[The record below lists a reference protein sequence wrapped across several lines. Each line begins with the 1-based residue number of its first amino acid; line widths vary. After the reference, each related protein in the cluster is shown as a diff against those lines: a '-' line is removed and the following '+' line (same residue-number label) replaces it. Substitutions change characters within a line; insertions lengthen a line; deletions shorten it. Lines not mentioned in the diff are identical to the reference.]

1 MADNNALRYSDSD
14 NEVLSTYLK
23 AIDKIPLLTYEEE
36 YDLALKAKNG
46 DKKARERLINSN
58 LRFVV
63 SVAKKFRGQG
73 IPLEDLINEG
83 NIGLM
88 TAVDKFE
95 PEKGYHFISYAV
107 WWVRQ
112 AILKAL
118 AEQSRP
124 VRLPLNRSNE
134 LIQIVR
140 AKNELL
146 KSGENSDPSAED
158 IAKAVDKVPAR
169 NVFVLPNNKN
179 IVLAAEQAKNLTNKY
194 IYVIPTTSVPEGI
207 SAVLG
212 FNMDG
217 TLEENMEAM
226 MNGKD
231 AVTSASVTYAVR
243 TTHVDGFDLTQGDI
257 IGLDGKGII
266 AKGNLVKDTTM
277 QLLDKLVTPEAVNI
291 TLFYGNEM
299 KEEEAQ
305 ALLKEV
311 EQKYDQC
318 DVTLLYGGQPVYYYI
333 ISIE

>member
-158 IAKAVDKVPAR
+158 IAEK
-169 NVFVLPNNKN
+169 
-179 IVLAAEQAKNLTNKY
+179 T
-194 IYVIPTTSVPEGI
+194 G
-207 SAVLG
+207 
-212 FNMDG
+212 
-217 TLEENMEAM
+217 LE
-226 MNGKD
+226 
-231 AVTSASVTYAVR
+231 R
-243 TTHVDGFDLTQGDI
+243 
-257 IGLDGKGII
+257 
-266 AKGNLVKDTTM
+266 NLVKSLMDITREM
-277 QLLDKLVTPEAVNI
+277 ISFDSPIKGDEEGDSSYFDFVEDKSQTPEEDVVNHMLEKDVRSLLGVLGDKERDI
-291 TLFYGNEM
+291 IEKRYGFNGREPM
-299 KEEEAQ
+299 SLKAIGDEYNLTKERIRQIEKSALEKLRNNGDSVGLEYYSQ
-305 ALLKEV
+305 AM
-311 EQKYDQC
+311 
-318 DVTLLYGGQPVYYYI
+318 
-333 ISIE
+333 

>member
-158 IAKAVDKVPAR
+158 IAEK
-169 NVFVLPNNKN
+169 
-179 IVLAAEQAKNLTNKY
+179 T
-194 IYVIPTTSVPEGI
+194 G
-207 SAVLG
+207 
-212 FNMDG
+212 
-217 TLEENMEAM
+217 LE
-226 MNGKD
+226 
-231 AVTSASVTYAVR
+231 R
-243 TTHVDGFDLTQGDI
+243 
-257 IGLDGKGII
+257 
-266 AKGNLVKDTTM
+266 NLVKSLMDITREM
-277 QLLDKLVTPEAVNI
+277 ISFDSPSKGDEEGDSSYFDFVEDKSQTPEEDVVNHMMEKDVRSLLGVLGDKERDI
-291 TLFYGNEM
+291 IEKRYGFNGREPM
-299 KEEEAQ
+299 SLKAIGDEYNLTKERIRQIEKSALEKLRNNGDSVGLEYYSQ
-305 ALLKEV
+305 AM
-311 EQKYDQC
+311 
-318 DVTLLYGGQPVYYYI
+318 
-333 ISIE
+333 

>member
-1 MADNNALRYSDSD
+1 MAYNNALRYSDSD

-158 IAKAVDKVPAR
+158 IAEK
-169 NVFVLPNNKN
+169 
-179 IVLAAEQAKNLTNKY
+179 T
-194 IYVIPTTSVPEGI
+194 G
-207 SAVLG
+207 
-212 FNMDG
+212 
-217 TLEENMEAM
+217 LE
-226 MNGKD
+226 
-231 AVTSASVTYAVR
+231 R
-243 TTHVDGFDLTQGDI
+243 
-257 IGLDGKGII
+257 
-266 AKGNLVKDTTM
+266 NLVKSLMDITREM
-277 QLLDKLVTPEAVNI
+277 ISFDSPIKGDEEGDSSYFDFVEDKSQTPEEDVVNHMMEKDVRSLLGVLGDKERDI
-291 TLFYGNEM
+291 IEKRYGFNGREPM
-299 KEEEAQ
+299 SLKAIGDEYNLTKERIRQIEKSALEKLRNNGDSVGLEYYSQ
-305 ALLKEV
+305 AM
-311 EQKYDQC
+311 
-318 DVTLLYGGQPVYYYI
+318 
-333 ISIE
+333 

>member
-158 IAKAVDKVPAR
+158 IAEK
-169 NVFVLPNNKN
+169 
-179 IVLAAEQAKNLTNKY
+179 T
-194 IYVIPTTSVPEGI
+194 G
-207 SAVLG
+207 
-212 FNMDG
+212 
-217 TLEENMEAM
+217 LE
-226 MNGKD
+226 
-231 AVTSASVTYAVR
+231 R
-243 TTHVDGFDLTQGDI
+243 
-257 IGLDGKGII
+257 
-266 AKGNLVKDTTM
+266 NLVKSLMDITREM
-277 QLLDKLVTPEAVNI
+277 ISFDSPIKGDEEGDSSYFDFVEDKSQTPEEDVVNHMMEKDVRSLLGVLGDKERDI
-291 TLFYGNEM
+291 IEKRYGFNGREPM
-299 KEEEAQ
+299 SLKAIGDEYNLTKERIRQIEKS
-305 ALLKEV
+305 ALEKLRNNGDSVGLE
-311 EQKYDQC
+311 
-318 DVTLLYGGQPVYYYI
+318 YY
-333 ISIE
+333 S

>member
-1 MADNNALRYSDSD
+1 MADHNALRYSDSD

-158 IAKAVDKVPAR
+158 IAEK
-169 NVFVLPNNKN
+169 
-179 IVLAAEQAKNLTNKY
+179 T
-194 IYVIPTTSVPEGI
+194 G
-207 SAVLG
+207 
-212 FNMDG
+212 
-217 TLEENMEAM
+217 LE
-226 MNGKD
+226 
-231 AVTSASVTYAVR
+231 R
-243 TTHVDGFDLTQGDI
+243 
-257 IGLDGKGII
+257 
-266 AKGNLVKDTTM
+266 NLVKSLMDITREM
-277 QLLDKLVTPEAVNI
+277 ISFDSPIKGDEEGDSSYFDFVEDKSQTPEEDVVNHMMEKDVRSLLGVLGDKERDI
-291 TLFYGNEM
+291 IEKRYGFNGREPM
-299 KEEEAQ
+299 SLKAIGDEYNLTKERIRQIEKSALEKLRNNGDSVGLEYYSQ
-305 ALLKEV
+305 AM
-311 EQKYDQC
+311 
-318 DVTLLYGGQPVYYYI
+318 
-333 ISIE
+333 

>member
-124 VRLPLNRSNE
+124 VRLPLNRSKE

-158 IAKAVDKVPAR
+158 IAEK
-169 NVFVLPNNKN
+169 
-179 IVLAAEQAKNLTNKY
+179 T
-194 IYVIPTTSVPEGI
+194 G
-207 SAVLG
+207 
-212 FNMDG
+212 
-217 TLEENMEAM
+217 LE
-226 MNGKD
+226 
-231 AVTSASVTYAVR
+231 R
-243 TTHVDGFDLTQGDI
+243 
-257 IGLDGKGII
+257 
-266 AKGNLVKDTTM
+266 NLVKSLMDITREM
-277 QLLDKLVTPEAVNI
+277 ISFDSPIKGDEEGDSSYFDFVEDKSQTPEEDVVNHMMEKDVRSLLGVLGDKERDI
-291 TLFYGNEM
+291 IEKRYGFNGREPM
-299 KEEEAQ
+299 SLKAIGDEYNLTKERIRQIEKSALEKLRNNGDSVGLEYYSQ
-305 ALLKEV
+305 AM
-311 EQKYDQC
+311 
-318 DVTLLYGGQPVYYYI
+318 
-333 ISIE
+333 

>member
-73 IPLEDLINEG
+73 IPLEYLINEG

-158 IAKAVDKVPAR
+158 IAEK
-169 NVFVLPNNKN
+169 
-179 IVLAAEQAKNLTNKY
+179 T
-194 IYVIPTTSVPEGI
+194 G
-207 SAVLG
+207 
-212 FNMDG
+212 
-217 TLEENMEAM
+217 LE
-226 MNGKD
+226 
-231 AVTSASVTYAVR
+231 R
-243 TTHVDGFDLTQGDI
+243 
-257 IGLDGKGII
+257 
-266 AKGNLVKDTTM
+266 NLVKSLMDITREM
-277 QLLDKLVTPEAVNI
+277 ISFDSPIKGDEEGDSSYFDFVEDKSQTPEEDVVNHMMEKDVRSLLGVLGDKERDI
-291 TLFYGNEM
+291 IEKRYGFNGREPM
-299 KEEEAQ
+299 SLKAIGDEYNLTKERIRQIEKSALEKLRNNGDSVGLEYYSQ
-305 ALLKEV
+305 AM
-311 EQKYDQC
+311 
-318 DVTLLYGGQPVYYYI
+318 
-333 ISIE
+333 

>member
-158 IAKAVDKVPAR
+158 IAEK
-169 NVFVLPNNKN
+169 
-179 IVLAAEQAKNLTNKY
+179 T
-194 IYVIPTTSVPEGI
+194 G
-207 SAVLG
+207 
-212 FNMDG
+212 
-217 TLEENMEAM
+217 LE
-226 MNGKD
+226 
-231 AVTSASVTYAVR
+231 R
-243 TTHVDGFDLTQGDI
+243 
-257 IGLDGKGII
+257 
-266 AKGNLVKDTTM
+266 NLVKSLMDITREM
-277 QLLDKLVTPEAVNI
+277 ISFDSPIKGDEEGDSSYFDFVEDKSQTPEEDVVNHMTEQDVRSLLGVLGDKERDI
-291 TLFYGNEM
+291 IEKRYGFNGREPMRLKAIGDEYNLTKERIRQIEM
-299 KEEEAQ
+299 SALEKLRNNGDSVGLEYYSQ
-305 ALLKEV
+305 AM
-311 EQKYDQC
+311 
-318 DVTLLYGGQPVYYYI
+318 
-333 ISIE
+333 

>member
-158 IAKAVDKVPAR
+158 IAEK
-169 NVFVLPNNKN
+169 
-179 IVLAAEQAKNLTNKY
+179 T
-194 IYVIPTTSVPEGI
+194 G
-207 SAVLG
+207 
-212 FNMDG
+212 
-217 TLEENMEAM
+217 LE
-226 MNGKD
+226 
-231 AVTSASVTYAVR
+231 R
-243 TTHVDGFDLTQGDI
+243 
-257 IGLDGKGII
+257 
-266 AKGNLVKDTTM
+266 NLVKSLMDITREM
-277 QLLDKLVTPEAVNI
+277 ISFDSPIKGDEEGDSSYFDFVEDKSQTPEEDVVNHMMEKDVRSLLGVLGDKERDI
-291 TLFYGNEM
+291 IDKRYGFNGREPM
-299 KEEEAQ
+299 SLKAIGDEYNLTKERIRQIEKSALEKLRNNGDSVGLEYYSQ
-305 ALLKEV
+305 AM
-311 EQKYDQC
+311 
-318 DVTLLYGGQPVYYYI
+318 
-333 ISIE
+333 

>member
-107 WWVRQ
+107 CWVRQ

-158 IAKAVDKVPAR
+158 IAEK
-169 NVFVLPNNKN
+169 
-179 IVLAAEQAKNLTNKY
+179 T
-194 IYVIPTTSVPEGI
+194 G
-207 SAVLG
+207 
-212 FNMDG
+212 
-217 TLEENMEAM
+217 LE
-226 MNGKD
+226 
-231 AVTSASVTYAVR
+231 R
-243 TTHVDGFDLTQGDI
+243 
-257 IGLDGKGII
+257 
-266 AKGNLVKDTTM
+266 NLVKSLMDITREM
-277 QLLDKLVTPEAVNI
+277 ISFDSPIKGDEEGDSSYFDFVEDKSQTPEEDVVNHMMEKDVRSLLGVLGDKERDI
-291 TLFYGNEM
+291 IEKRYGFNGREPM
-299 KEEEAQ
+299 SLKAIGDEYNLTKERIRQIEKSALEKLRNNGDSVGLEYYSQ
-305 ALLKEV
+305 AM
-311 EQKYDQC
+311 
-318 DVTLLYGGQPVYYYI
+318 
-333 ISIE
+333 

>member
-158 IAKAVDKVPAR
+158 IAEK
-169 NVFVLPNNKN
+169 
-179 IVLAAEQAKNLTNKY
+179 T
-194 IYVIPTTSVPEGI
+194 G
-207 SAVLG
+207 
-212 FNMDG
+212 
-217 TLEENMEAM
+217 LE
-226 MNGKD
+226 
-231 AVTSASVTYAVR
+231 R
-243 TTHVDGFDLTQGDI
+243 
-257 IGLDGKGII
+257 
-266 AKGNLVKDTTM
+266 NLVKSLMDITREM
-277 QLLDKLVTPEAVNI
+277 ISFDSPIKGDEDGDSSYFDFVEDKSQTPEEDVVNHMMEKDVRSLLGVLGDKERDI
-291 TLFYGNEM
+291 IEKRYGFNGREPM
-299 KEEEAQ
+299 SLKAIGDEYNLTKERIRQIEKSALEKLRNNGDSVGLEYYSQ
-305 ALLKEV
+305 AM
-311 EQKYDQC
+311 
-318 DVTLLYGGQPVYYYI
+318 
-333 ISIE
+333 

>member
-158 IAKAVDKVPAR
+158 IAEK
-169 NVFVLPNNKN
+169 
-179 IVLAAEQAKNLTNKY
+179 T
-194 IYVIPTTSVPEGI
+194 G
-207 SAVLG
+207 
-212 FNMDG
+212 
-217 TLEENMEAM
+217 LE
-226 MNGKD
+226 
-231 AVTSASVTYAVR
+231 R
-243 TTHVDGFDLTQGDI
+243 
-257 IGLDGKGII
+257 
-266 AKGNLVKDTTM
+266 NLVKSLMDITREM
-277 QLLDKLVTPEAVNI
+277 ISFDSPIKGDEEGDSSYFDFVEDKSQTPEEDVVNHMMEKDVRSLLGVLGDKERDI
-291 TLFYGNEM
+291 IEKRYGFNGREPM
-299 KEEEAQ
+299 SLKAIGDEYNLTKERIRQIEKS
-305 ALLKEV
+305 ALEKLRNNGDSVGLE
-311 EQKYDQC
+311 
-318 DVTLLYGGQPVYYYI
+318 YY
-333 ISIE
+333 SQSM

>member
-112 AILKAL
+112 VILKAL
-118 AEQSRP
+118 AEHSRP

-158 IAKAVDKVPAR
+158 IAEK
-169 NVFVLPNNKN
+169 
-179 IVLAAEQAKNLTNKY
+179 T
-194 IYVIPTTSVPEGI
+194 G
-207 SAVLG
+207 
-212 FNMDG
+212 
-217 TLEENMEAM
+217 LE
-226 MNGKD
+226 
-231 AVTSASVTYAVR
+231 R
-243 TTHVDGFDLTQGDI
+243 
-257 IGLDGKGII
+257 
-266 AKGNLVKDTTM
+266 NLVKSLMDITREM
-277 QLLDKLVTPEAVNI
+277 ISFDSPIKGDEEGDSSYFDFVEDKSQTPEEDVVNHMMEKDVRSLLGVLGDKERDI
-291 TLFYGNEM
+291 IEKRYGFNGR
-299 KEEEAQ
+299 
-305 ALLKEV
+305 V
-311 EQKYDQC
+311 G
-318 DVTLLYGGQPVYYYI
+318 T
-333 ISIE
+333 

>member
-36 YDLALKAKNG
+36 YDLALNAKNG

-158 IAKAVDKVPAR
+158 IAEK
-169 NVFVLPNNKN
+169 
-179 IVLAAEQAKNLTNKY
+179 T
-194 IYVIPTTSVPEGI
+194 G
-207 SAVLG
+207 
-212 FNMDG
+212 
-217 TLEENMEAM
+217 LE
-226 MNGKD
+226 
-231 AVTSASVTYAVR
+231 R
-243 TTHVDGFDLTQGDI
+243 
-257 IGLDGKGII
+257 
-266 AKGNLVKDTTM
+266 NLVKSLMDITREM
-277 QLLDKLVTPEAVNI
+277 ISFDSPIKGDEEGDSSYFDFVEDKSQTPEEDVVNHMMEKDVRSLLGVLGDKERDI
-291 TLFYGNEM
+291 IEKRYGFNGREPM
-299 KEEEAQ
+299 SLKAIGDEYNLTKERIRQIEKSALEKLRNNGDSVGLEYYSQ
-305 ALLKEV
+305 AM
-311 EQKYDQC
+311 
-318 DVTLLYGGQPVYYYI
+318 
-333 ISIE
+333 

>member
-73 IPLEDLINEG
+73 IPLEDLIDEG

-158 IAKAVDKVPAR
+158 IAEK
-169 NVFVLPNNKN
+169 
-179 IVLAAEQAKNLTNKY
+179 T
-194 IYVIPTTSVPEGI
+194 G
-207 SAVLG
+207 
-212 FNMDG
+212 
-217 TLEENMEAM
+217 LE
-226 MNGKD
+226 
-231 AVTSASVTYAVR
+231 R
-243 TTHVDGFDLTQGDI
+243 
-257 IGLDGKGII
+257 
-266 AKGNLVKDTTM
+266 NLVKSLMDITREM
-277 QLLDKLVTPEAVNI
+277 ISFDSPIKGDEEGDSSYFDFVEDKSQTPEEDVVNHMMEKDVRSLLGVLGDKERDI
-291 TLFYGNEM
+291 IEKRYGFNGREPM
-299 KEEEAQ
+299 SLKAIGDEYNLTKERIRQIEKSALEKLRNNGDSVGLEYYSQ
-305 ALLKEV
+305 AM
-311 EQKYDQC
+311 
-318 DVTLLYGGQPVYYYI
+318 
-333 ISIE
+333 

>member
-1 MADNNALRYSDSD
+1 MADVKNTKYSDSD

-23 AIDKIPLLTYEEE
+23 TIDKIPLLTYDEE
-36 YDLALKAKNG
+36 YELALKAKNG
-46 DKKARERLINSN
+46 DKKAREKLINAN

-73 IPLEDLINEG
+73 MPLEDLINEG

-158 IAKAVDKVPAR
+158 IAEK
-169 NVFVLPNNKN
+169 
-179 IVLAAEQAKNLTNKY
+179 T
-194 IYVIPTTSVPEGI
+194 G
-207 SAVLG
+207 
-212 FNMDG
+212 
-217 TLEENMEAM
+217 LE
-226 MNGKD
+226 
-231 AVTSASVTYAVR
+231 R
-243 TTHVDGFDLTQGDI
+243 
-257 IGLDGKGII
+257 
-266 AKGNLVKDTTM
+266 NLVKSLMDITREM
-277 QLLDKLVTPEAVNI
+277 ISFDSPIKGDEEGDSSYFDFVEDKSQSPEDDVVNHMMEKDVRGLLSVLGDKERDIIEKRYGFN
-291 TLFYGNEM
+291 GNEPM
-299 KEEEAQ
+299 SLKAIGDEYNLNKERIRQIEKAALQKLRNNGESVGLEYYSEAM
-305 ALLKEV
+305 
-311 EQKYDQC
+311 
-318 DVTLLYGGQPVYYYI
+318 
-333 ISIE
+333 